1 MILPPACGVSRM
13 PTAASSAT
21 PAVSSALMASSLTER
36 NYGPPGMLAPV
47 VARAKALVATAGS
60 ALKELSRIPGESA
73 RHRPHPPS
81 DGLVLDV
88 GGGQSAHPRANVVVD
103 KYVVDDFERAGPLS
117 LTKPLI
123 VADGHRLPFADGT
136 FSYVVA
142 MHVLEHATDP
152 VQFASELARVAAAG
166 FVQLPSAESE
176 LTFGWAFHP
185 WLVDREGDT
194 LVFRPKGERRAQV
207 GGVFHESY
215 EQSVLMRL
223 WWASNRSRWHP
234 RSNGAAASTFAL
246 RARAPP
252 TRRPLSTSSAP
263 SARSR
268 NWRAG
273 RLTPLPQPI
282 RDALRCPLCR
292 GSLTDE
298 PSRLTCV
305 DCGSAYP
312 VVGHVPVLL
321 EEAVRA

>member
-1 MILPPACGVSRM
+1 
-13 PTAASSAT
+13 
-21 PAVSSALMASSLTER
+21 
-36 NYGPPGMLAPV
+36 MLARV
-47 VARAKALVATAGS
+47 IARARALGATAGS

-103 KYVVDDFERAGPLS
+103 KYVVDDFERAGPLE

-123 VADGHRLPFADGT
+123 VADGHHLPFADGT

-176 LTFGWAFHP
+176 LTFGWPFHP
-185 WLVDREGDT
+185 WLVDRDGDT

-207 GGVFHESY
+207 GSVFHESY

-223 WWASNRSRWHP
+223 WWASNRSRWHHSLDW
-234 RSNGAAASTFAL
+234 RGRLDVRVEGESAADQTAAL
-246 RARAPP
+246 DVQRTLAALAQ
-252 TRRPLSTSSAP
+252 LSEL
-263 SARSR
+263 
-268 NWRAG
+268 G

-282 RDALRCPLCR
+282 RDELRCPLCR
-292 GSLTDE
+292 GTLSGE
-298 PSRLTCV
+298 PSRLTCTE
-305 DCGSAYP
+305 CGSAYP
-312 VVGHVPVLL
+312 VVGDVPVLL

>member
-1 MILPPACGVSRM
+1 
-13 PTAASSAT
+13 
-21 PAVSSALMASSLTER
+21 
-36 NYGPPGMLAPV
+36 MLAPV
-47 VARAKALVATAGS
+47 VARAKALAATAGS

-103 KYVVDDFERAGPLS
+103 KYVVDDFERAGPLE

-185 WLVDREGDT
+185 WLVDRDGDT
-194 LVFRPKGERRAQV
+194 LVFRPKGDRRAQV
-207 GGVFHESY
+207 GSVFHESY

-223 WWASNRSRWHP
+223 WWASNRSRWHHSLEW
-234 RSNGAAASTFAL
+234 RGRLDVRVEGESAADQTAAL
-246 RARAPP
+246 DVER
-252 TRRPLSTSSAP
+252 TLSALAQLSEL
-263 SARSR
+263 
-268 NWRAG
+268 G

-292 GSLTDE
+292 GTLSGE
-298 PSRLTCV
+298 PSRLTCTE
-305 DCGSAYP
+305 CGSAYP
-312 VVGHVPVLL
+312 VVGDVPLLL

>member
-1 MILPPACGVSRM
+1 
-13 PTAASSAT
+13 
-21 PAVSSALMASSLTER
+21 
-36 NYGPPGMLAPV
+36 MLAPV
-47 VARAKALVATAGS
+47 VARAKALAATAGS

-103 KYVVDDFERAGPLS
+103 KYVVDDFERAGPLE

-194 LVFRPKGERRAQV
+194 LVFRPKGAGIVPTTSSQPS
-207 GGVFHESY
+207 FA
-215 EQSVLMRL
+215 SVSSGAI
-223 WWASNRSRWHP
+223 WRSRKDRPSPARIRIQSRQKKKNSTIAVARCVAIRNVRKYLSFWWMSQP
-234 RSNGAAASTFAL
+234 RRLGRMTLCPRLEIGKSSETPWSSPSTIA
-246 RARAPP
+246 
-252 TRRPLSTSSAP
+252 
-263 SARSR
+263 
-268 NWRAG
+268 WG
-273 RLTPLPQPI
+273 
-282 RDALRCPLCR
+282 
-292 GSLTDE
+292 
-298 PSRLTCV
+298 
-305 DCGSAYP
+305 
-312 VVGHVPVLL
+312 
-321 EEAVRA
+321 